1 MFELITNAN
10 IYAPE
15 SLGIKHLLVCAGKI
29 VYIGDQVPMLDDRLD
44 VKTIDLDGARLI
56 PGFVDAHAHITG
68 GGGEAGP
75 STRVPPQH
83 LSQYTLAGVTSVIG
97 LLGTDD
103 LTRTPQTLL
112 TQVMGLREEGLSA
125 WCYTGG
131 YHLPAAT
138 LTQSVRSDIVNL
150 EPVIGVGEVALS
162 DHRSSQPTLDEVLR
176 LASEAHVAGL
186 MTGKAGIVH
195 FHLGDGKR
203 GLSMIRECLKASEIP
218 PRVFN
223 PTHVNRNKALFEE
236 ACELT
241 KSGCNV
247 DLTAFP
253 ADDTA
258 ADDPDA
264 GWSAEEAVARYFDK
278 GCNPRKL
285 TISSD
290 GGGCLPSFDAQGELL
305 KMGFARSSAMAI
317 TFKAMLD
324 MALPIE
330 KVLPLMTSNVAGLL
344 KLHYKGRIETGFD
357 ADLLVVDES
366 HQIESVMAKG
376 VWHVKQGQ
384 VLIRGL
390 FEE

>member
-10 IYAPE
+10 IYAPQP
-15 SLGIKHLLVCAGKI
+15 LGVKHLLVCAGKI
-29 VYIGDQVPMLDDRLD
+29 AYIGDQIPILDEQLE
-44 VKTIDLDGARLI
+44 VKTTDLNGARLI
-56 PGFVDAHAHITG
+56 PGFIDAHAHITG

-75 STRVPPQH
+75 STRVPPLH
-83 LSQYTLAGVTSVIG
+83 LSQFTLAGVTSVVG

-131 YHLPAAT
+131 YHIPAVT

-150 EPVIGVGEVALS
+150 EPIIGVGEVALS

-186 MTGKAGIVH
+186 MSGKAGIVH
-195 FHLGDGKR
+195 FHLGDGER
-203 GLSMIRECLKASEIP
+203 GLSMIRDCLQASEIP
-218 PRVFN
+218 ARVFN
-223 PTHVNRNKALFEE
+223 PTHVNRNKVLFEE

-241 KSGCNV
+241 KSGCSV

-253 ADDTA
+253 ADD
-258 ADDPDA
+258 ADT
-264 GWSAEEAVARYFDK
+264 GWSAEEAVSRYFQQGFD
-278 GCNPRKL
+278 PTKL

-305 KMGFARSSAMAI
+305 KMGFAKSSAMAI

-324 MALPIE
+324 LALPID
-330 KVLPLMTSNVAGLL
+330 KVLPLMTSNVASLL
-344 KLHYKGRIETGFD
+344 KLHYKGRIENGFD
-357 ADLLVVDES
+357 ADLLVVDEN
-366 HQIESVMAKG
+366 HQIESVMANG
-376 VWHVKQGQ
+376 IWHVQQGQ
-384 VLIRGL
+384 PLIRGL